1 MTAQPAAPRTDADL
15 ARATYDEAVRVT
27 EAFRICLRKRK
38 YATYLDPAEHA
49 RLVDEAEGQ
58 LAAAERAEY
67 AAWQQ
72 VEYHHMMALKKPWSV
87 VA

>member
-1 MTAQPAAPRTDADL
+1 MNTPAITEKLLADS
-15 ARATYDEAVRVT
+15 TYQESVRVT
-27 EAFRICLRKRK
+27 EAYRIVLRKRK
-38 YATYLDPAEHA
+38 YATYLDPNERA

-72 VEYHHMMALKKPWSV
+72 VEYHLKMAIKQPWASGV
-87 VA
+87 TA